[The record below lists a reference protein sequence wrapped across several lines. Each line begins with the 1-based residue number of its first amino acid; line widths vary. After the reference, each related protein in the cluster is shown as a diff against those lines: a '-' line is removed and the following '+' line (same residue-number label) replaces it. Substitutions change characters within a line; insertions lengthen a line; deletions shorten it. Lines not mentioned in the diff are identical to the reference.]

1 MEESRFAMEVLHA
14 EIDDAPKILALQK
27 LAYHTEA
34 VLYDNFELPPLT
46 QTIEDLIAQFDDHT
60 FLKVVNAGQIIGS
73 VRAMYRGDT
82 CYIGRLIVHP
92 DFQNQGIG
100 TRLLNEI
107 EKCRLAERYELF
119 TGSKSKR
126 ALHLYKKLGYC
137 EFRTERETDKLTIIF
152 LQKSKP

>member
-1 MEESRFAMEVLHA
+1 MEESRFAMEILHA
-14 EIDDAPKILALQK
+14 EIDDAPEILALQK

-46 QTIEDLIAQFDDHT
+46 QTIEDLIDQFDDHT
-60 FLKVVNAGQIIGS
+60 FLKVVKSDQIIGS
-73 VRAMYRGDT
+73 VRAKCQSDT

-100 TRLLNEI
+100 TRLMCEI
-107 EKCRLAERYELF
+107 EKCRNAERYELF
-119 TGSKSKR
+119 TGSKSEWS
-126 ALHLYKKLGYC
+126 LHLYKKLGYS

-152 LQKSKP
+152 LQKCK